1 MNHNSSDSY
10 LVSDVMTA
18 TPPKLHLMLLNAA
31 IKEARR
37 AQKHL
42 QDNEDE
48 KARKSIMH
56 ARNIIGGILAGM
68 DYEAK
73 AELIGKVAGVYLFIY
88 QALAQAEL
96 NKDLNKLDEALRI
109 LEIERDTWRQVC
121 EKLVAS
127 TGKQS
132 APNAG
137 HAPIAPNIFSNGET
151 PPDSSH
157 TSFSLEA

>member
-31 IKEARR
+31 IKEVRR
-37 AQKHL
+37 AQKHR

-48 KARKSIMH
+48 KARKSIIH
-56 ARNIIGGILAGM
+56 ARNIISGILAGM

-109 LEIERDTWRQVC
+109 LDIERDTWRQVC
-121 EKLVAS
+121 EKLAVSEGNQTAPK
-127 TGKQS
+127 TGQT
-132 APNAG
+132 
-137 HAPIAPNIFSNGET
+137 PIAPNIFSNDEG